1 LIANPAVVLAD
12 EPTGNLDVKAARAIC
27 EILTSLNDTEE
38 SAILLVT
45 HDPVVAAAAKKVHFL
60 KDGKIAA
67 SFDTCGDA
75 ARISE
80 KYLEVYG

>member
-1 LIANPAVVLAD
+1 
-12 EPTGNLDVKAARAIC
+12 
-27 EILTSLNDTEE
+27 
-38 SAILLVT
+38 
-45 HDPVVAAAAKKVHFL
+45 VAAAAKKVHFL